1 MRFRLT
7 LFLLILN
14 AALFF
19 GIWSLE
25 RSDSEGG
32 DKPHAS
38 IAFSVLQIEGK
49 NIEKPRI
56 LKLENNRWRIVS
68 PIDWPANLFA
78 VNRIKN
84 QLEFLDKEASFSLD
98 EVKKH
103 GHSLSEYGLDDPAYV
118 FKYGN
123 EKKMYALKIGKSAPI
138 GDRIYMLDENG
149 NRIIVVDKE
158 FVDSLIVDIERLRQQ
173 FIFEIPRFEVSAFS
187 IRLSVETSDASGK
200 MNFRRIGLIKDGGKW
215 KFETPIVADADTR
228 EVNAFLDDICQLSA
242 SGFNSVSAD
251 NAGFDVSALPA
262 TITIQ
267 GTNRRQVLL
276 LGGKTKDG
284 SQVYAHLENNP
295 TIFTL
300 DASILK
306 KISDIQTTLR
316 EKSFLRFDINQTV
329 GIDISKDG
337 KSLKL
342 RKLKSGVW
350 DVIGSGSDGQTLTSN
365 ADLALVNNL
374 LSRLEKAKARQ
385 FVNDVP
391 GENLAAYG
399 LTPKC
404 LHITVAQSDQTQR
417 GIRIG
422 STYKLGGA
430 RLMYAASDD
439 SDAVYGIS
447 MELSEAASTDFLYY
461 RSRILEILPE
471 KAVVQFLRIMEL
483 RNAEPP
489 RAVFEIQSANGD
501 FSKALSLLP
510 QRRSSAAKT
519 LLSFGK
525 RFVIGDYLDAPFSDK
540 GVEAQGQTY
549 PWKYVMEVG
558 VELPG
563 TDSSTQTEIL
573 KWHFTK
579 RLGGT
584 VQYGGS
590 AKSDAVY
597 TLSDSCIDALFEL
610 TQEYAPPKSVEKPAP
625 DPLKQ

>member
-187 IRLSVETSDASGK
+187 IRLPVETSDASGK

-267 GTNRRQVLL
+267 GCSR
-276 LGGKTKDG
+276 
-284 SQVYAHLENNP
+284 P
-295 TIFTL
+295 
-300 DASILK
+300 
-306 KISDIQTTLR
+306 
-316 EKSFLRFDINQTV
+316 
-329 GIDISKDG
+329 
-337 KSLKL
+337 
-342 RKLKSGVW
+342 
-350 DVIGSGSDGQTLTSN
+350 GSGGTSQG
-365 ADLALVNNL
+365 
-374 LSRLEKAKARQ
+374 RRK
-385 FVNDVP
+385 
-391 GENLAAYG
+391 
-399 LTPKC
+399 
-404 LHITVAQSDQTQR
+404 
-417 GIRIG
+417 
-422 STYKLGGA
+422 
-430 RLMYAASDD
+430 
-439 SDAVYGIS
+439 
-447 MELSEAASTDFLYY
+447 
-461 RSRILEILPE
+461 RSGR
-471 KAVVQFLRIMEL
+471 
-483 RNAEPP
+483 
-489 RAVFEIQSANGD
+489 
-501 FSKALSLLP
+501 
-510 QRRSSAAKT
+510 
-519 LLSFGK
+519 
-525 RFVIGDYLDAPFSDK
+525 YL
-540 GVEAQGQTY
+540 
-549 PWKYVMEVG
+549 
-558 VELPG
+558 
-563 TDSSTQTEIL
+563 
-573 KWHFTK
+573 
-579 RLGGT
+579 
-584 VQYGGS
+584 
-590 AKSDAVY
+590 
-597 TLSDSCIDALFEL
+597 
-610 TQEYAPPKSVEKPAP
+610 
-625 DPLKQ
+625 